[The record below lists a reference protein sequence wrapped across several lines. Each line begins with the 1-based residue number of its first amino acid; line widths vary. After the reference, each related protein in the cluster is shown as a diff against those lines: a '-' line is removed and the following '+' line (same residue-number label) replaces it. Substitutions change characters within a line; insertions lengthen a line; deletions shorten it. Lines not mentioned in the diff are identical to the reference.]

1 MSLGNRTLLYLGLAG
16 VLAGFYL
23 FVVLRVIAKDEAAL
37 LSGLTQMGFVALAGG
52 AIFAGTRRLRGAA
65 RELGNL
71 AVAAFAIL
79 AVTQILD
86 IYTYNV
92 SRTELTAPWPS
103 DVLRFIWPAPFL
115 LMLLPQGEPG
125 ERRLDWLR
133 VMDYAQA
140 GILAVTFYLYFYYV
154 QSRWAAAGE
163 ESLRAMWRLYAVRDG
178 VIAGGLLLWYGMG
191 RRGPARTM
199 RGQMGIFFCAASA
212 VNWCIALNIQKY
224 IGEYSWLDLAWG
236 LQFAVA
242 GWFAVQWAAGEKEEE
257 RREATRSA
265 ALIASQALPV
275 AIPLV
280 VLLMGREIAREQH
293 AVAWVAVAAAF
304 ACSSARLVLTNR
316 KQEETAEELAS
327 SHRLLQAVIEGTT
340 DAVYVKDLQGRYL
353 MINSAGARFLG
364 MGAEEIAGKSDLE
377 LMTKE
382 TGTAVIE
389 ADRRI
394 MQSGQEE
401 TQEQIVEAGGVARTF
416 FTTKSAFR
424 GADGRIA
431 GVVGISREITE
442 RVKLERKVQEA
453 RKLEA
458 VGTLAGGVAHDFNN
472 LITVIRGYC
481 EMLFQRVEGDA
492 ESLQAVRQIDESAS
506 RAAFLT
512 SQLLAFS
519 RRQFIRPRV
528 LNLNRVLQ
536 EMQPV
541 LEVLIG
547 DKVRLEMQLHP
558 GTGEVKADVHQ
569 IEQVV
574 MNLAVNARD
583 AMEGGGRLRIETA
596 TAMKETQAQ
605 EGSGGALAE
614 HVMVT
619 VTDTGHG
626 MNEETQARVFEP
638 FFTTKGAGRGTGMG
652 LATVYGIVQ
661 QNAGQIT
668 VQSEVDR
675 GTTFKVFF
683 PRVKEEPE
691 TPAPLGLPARQRG
704 GRETILVVDDDNA
717 LRELASSVLAG
728 SGYKILT
735 AENAERALSICGEK
749 SGAIDLVLTDV
760 IMPGMNGKEL
770 AEKMHAEFPK
780 LRFLFMSGY
789 TGTAAMQ
796 HGPLGNKAGF
806 LAKPF
811 TAETLCGTVRRILDG
826 RSAGKG

>member
-1 MSLGNRTLLYLGLAG
+1 M
-16 VLAGFYL
+16 
-23 FVVLRVIAKDEAAL
+23 
-37 LSGLTQMGFVALAGG
+37 
-52 AIFAGTRRLRGAA
+52 
-65 RELGNL
+65 
-71 AVAAFAIL
+71 
-79 AVTQILD
+79 
-86 IYTYNV
+86 
-92 SRTELTAPWPS
+92 SRTDLATPWPS

-115 LMLLPQGEPG
+115 LMLLPQREAE
-125 ERRLDWLR
+125 ERRVDWLR
-133 VMDYAQA
+133 MMDYAQA

-154 QSRWAAAGE
+154 QSGWAAAGE
-163 ESLRAMWRLYAVRDG
+163 ESLREMWRLYAVRDG
-178 VIAGGLLLWYGMG
+178 VIAGALLLRYGLG
-191 RRGPARTM
+191 RKGPARTM
-199 RGQMGIFFCAASA
+199 RGQMGIFFSAASA
-212 VNWCIALNIQKY
+212 VNGCIALNIAKY
-224 IGEYSWLDLAWG
+224 MGEYSWLDLAWG

-242 GWFAVQWAAGEKEEE
+242 GWFAVQWAAGEKEGE
-257 RREATRSA
+257 RLAPTRSGMM
-265 ALIASQALPV
+265 IASQALPV
-275 AIPLV
+275 MIPLV
-280 VLLMGREIAREQH
+280 VLLMGRGIAREQH

-316 KQEETAEELAS
+316 KQEKTAEELTS
-327 SHRLLQAVIEGTT
+327 SHSLLQAVIEGTT
-340 DAVYVKDLQGRYL
+340 DAVYVKDLQGHYL
-353 MINSAGARFLG
+353 MINRAGARYLG
-364 MGAEEIAGKSDLE
+364 MRAEEIAGKSDLE

-382 TGTAVIE
+382 TATPVIE

-394 MQSGQEE
+394 LHSGQAE
-401 TQEQIVEAGGVARTF
+401 TLEQRVEAGGVARTF
-416 FTTKSAFR
+416 FTTKSVYR
-424 GADGRIA
+424 GADGKVA

-442 RVKLERKVQEA
+442 RVKLEKKVQEA

-528 LNLNRVLQ
+528 MNVNVVLQ

-541 LEVLIG
+541 LEALIG
-547 DKVRLEMQLHP
+547 DKVRLEMRLDA
-558 GTGEVKADVHQ
+558 GAGAVKADPHQ

-583 AMEGGGRLRIETA
+583 AMEGGGRLTIETA
-596 TAMKETQAQ
+596 TAMKEAHGQ
-605 EGSGGALAE
+605 EGSGGAPAE
-614 HVMVT
+614 HVMVA

-638 FFTTKGAGRGTGMG
+638 FFTTKGVGKGTGMG

-668 VQSEVDR
+668 VQSEVGR
-675 GTTFKVFF
+675 GTAFKVFI

-691 TPAPLGLPARQRG
+691 TPAPLGMPARPRG
-704 GRETILVVDDDNA
+704 GRETILVLDDDNA

-728 SGYKILT
+728 SGYRILK
-735 AENAERALSICGEK
+735 AENAERALSVCAERG
-749 SGAIDLVLTDV
+749 GAIDLVLTDV

-770 AEKMHAEFPK
+770 AEKLHAEYPR

-811 TAETLCGTVRRILDG
+811 TAESLCGTVRRILDG
-826 RSAGKG
+826 RAGTEKAKG